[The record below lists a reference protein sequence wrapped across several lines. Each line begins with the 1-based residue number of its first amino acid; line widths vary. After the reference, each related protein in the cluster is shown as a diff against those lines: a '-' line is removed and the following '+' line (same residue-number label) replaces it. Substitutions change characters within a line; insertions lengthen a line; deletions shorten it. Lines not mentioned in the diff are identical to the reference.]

1 MLHDL
6 PLLGPRDQVHP
17 RSPPA
22 VDVSLESRYQLRC
35 ILDLIED
42 QGRGVVPQEEVRVI
56 LDAVEVLNRIEHKAP
71 KLSTKELIEQR
82 ALANLASPGD
92 ESAGKGFGIGTK
104 LRFDQPTVV
113 FHVDIL
119 TLQFRFSRFLVGGE

>member
-22 VDVSLESRYQLRC
+22 VDVSLESGYQLRC
-35 ILDLIED
+35 VLDLIED
-42 QGRGVVPQEEVRVI
+42 QGRGVVPQEEIRVI

-71 KLSTKELIEQR
+71 ILSTIELIEQR

-92 ESAGKGFGIGTK
+92 ESAGKGLGIGPK
-104 LRFDQPTVV
+104 LRLDQPTVV
-113 FHVDIL
+113 LHVDIL
-119 TLQFRFSRFLVGGE
+119 TLQFRFSRFLE